1 MEELSN
7 KVYRIEQDGSHCY
20 CLLLVFLLLCWYC
33 CCCNGIAVVVMV
45 LLFCVGSIDRLKKIK
60 QLQQEENNECVRLFF
75 F

>member
-1 MEELSN
+1 MDL
-7 KVYRIEQDGSHCY
+7 IAIAC
-20 CLLLVFLLLCWYC
+20 CWYFC
-33 CCCNGIAVVVMV
+33 CCVGIAVVVMV